1 MENNKT
7 FHYTYS
13 AKQQEEIKAIR
24 KKYEQPH
31 QEDKMTQLRRL
42 DGTVSQKATRVSLTV
57 GILGLLI
64 MGFGMSLLMS
74 DLKEILAGYG
84 YLYIAVGLTAGLSGM
99 AIVSCAYPL
108 YNRIIRKEREKIA
121 PEILRLT
128 DELMQ

>member
-1 MENNKT
+1 MENKET

-24 KKYEQPH
+24 KKYEQPP

-42 DGTVSQKATRVSLTV
+42 DGAVSQKATRVSLTV

>member
-1 MENNKT
+1 MENKKT

-42 DGTVSQKATRVSLTV
+42 DGAVSQKATRVSLTV

-74 DLKEILAGYG
+74 DLKEILVGYG

-128 DELMQ
+128 DELMH